1 MEIWKLLLY
10 FEKFPVALL
19 TDTRP
24 EDFIKNAYV
33 QEFGEKLID
42 SLIREGQREPIIIN
56 GDEYKRPETQN
67 NTHPLIKTSP
77 GGRRLYAFRELGWTH
92 CKAVL
97 LTYNFMIPILKKN
110 KLLDAQ
116 YESKTKD
123 EAKELFVDHSDHSY
137 VRLENFMNH

>member
-10 FEKFPVALL
+10 FENFPVDLL
-19 TDTRP
+19 LDTRT
-24 EDFIKNAYV
+24 ESDLTSYH
-33 QEFGEKLID
+33 QQFGEKLID
-42 SLIREGQREPIIIN
+42 SLLREGQREPIIIN
-56 GDEYKRPETQN
+56 ACLQETY
-67 NTHPLIKTSP
+67 TTKSPFIKTEP

-92 CKAVL
+92 CKAFL